1 MIRNVIN
8 KLEHYWSM
16 IDYFWLIFRNWGSQ
30 SSLNWLSGI
39 DLFSH
44 SMTFDPISGAPKC
57 RPVEKRILRCL
68 PSHPD
73 TISTNNPIPP
83 PPAPPAPPP
92 PPAPPRFAPP
102 PPRPSLIHSFIH
114 SFYCHLC
121 RLDSFTFLNLC
132 ETSMSSTS
140 SHVAAYRA
148 LKILLFVERSRKERQ
163 CFAIDKKKS
172 PRLRVQLFAVQF
184 ARLLAYLSFQII
196 DW

>member
-1 MIRNVIN
+1 MIWNVIN

-16 IDYFWLIFRNWGSQ
+16 NYFWLIFRNWGSQ

-83 PPAPPAPPP
+83 PPAPPPPP
-92 PPAPPRFAPP
+92 PPASPRFAPP

-114 SFYCHLC
+114 SIATSADSIHSRFSTCAKRRCH
-121 RLDSFTFLNLC
+121 RRHR
-132 ETSMSSTS
+132 TS
-140 SHVAAYRA
+140 
-148 LKILLFVERSRKERQ
+148 
-163 CFAIDKKKS
+163 
-172 PRLRVQLFAVQF
+172 QL
-184 ARLLAYLSFQII
+184 IGH
-196 DW
+196 